1 MANDS
6 VTLELQGEVS
16 LARFADGVARFA
28 ELVDAL
34 SRERSSGG
42 IRWEIADLEVGS
54 ATATARGIGADG
66 VAPDAIELVTADYLE
81 VGRALEAKVTVPFP
95 APVQTAA
102 RALAA
107 VIGDGIE
114 GVRFE
119 TADADAVI
127 TETPPTAAHAPAR
140 EAAYGAVTGRV
151 QTLSS
156 RSSLRFVIYDSVND
170 RPVSC
175 YLAEGMEAKAR
186 NIWDRLATVEGWV
199 TRDPGT
205 GRPLSVRRVSEI
217 TVEEEVETRGYERAR
232 AARPS
237 PPRASASRRAD
248 QAAARCRMSG
258 HASTGMRTCWSPTWT
273 VTPIARAT
281 RE

>member
-16 LARFADGVARFA
+16 LARFADAVSRFA

-34 SRERSSGG
+34 SRERGPG
-42 IRWEIADLEVGS
+42 EIRWEIDDLEVGS
-54 ATATARGIGADG
+54 ATATARGIGADE
-66 VAPDAIELVTADYLE
+66 VAPGAIELVAADYLE
-81 VGRALEAKVTVPFP
+81 VGRALEAKVTIPFR

-102 RALAA
+102 RGLAA

-119 TADADAVI
+119 TAEADAVI
-127 TETPPTAAHAPAR
+127 TETPHTAAQAPAR

-186 NIWDRLATVEGWV
+186 DIWDTLATVEGWV

-217 TVEEEVETRGYERAR
+217 TVEEEGETRGYERAR
-232 AARPS
+232 AARPRL
-237 PPRASASRRAD
+237 PERPRAEERIRRLRDA
-248 QAAARCRMSG
+248 G
-258 HASTGMRTCWSPTWT
+258 
-273 VTPIARAT
+273 
-281 RE
+281 